1 MQLLS
6 GKTILITRTEGQ
18 ARELSDQ
25 LKECGASTIEMP
37 VIEFGPPAS
46 WQEADTALGALPQYD
61 WVIFA
66 SANAISSVQNRLAQL
81 GLKWP
86 TVKAPKIAAIGS
98 ATAKKLANFGLA
110 ADFVPTSFVAEQFVE
125 ELSANHP
132 MNGRRLLWPR
142 TNTGRTLI
150 ADRLAALGALITV
163 VETYSTNLP
172 HDSERVS
179 SEIAIL
185 IRERKVDVIT
195 FASSQTAK
203 NFHHLLTQG
212 LDISANT
219 EIGKRI
225 DGIVLAAIGPVTAET
240 TREMFGRVDVQA
252 EPFNTKGLISSLL
265 RYYEKIYR

>member
-1 MQLLS
+1 MHLLS

-25 LKECGASTIEMP
+25 LKEHGASTIELP

-61 WVIFA
+61 WVVFA
-66 SANAISSVQNRLAQL
+66 SANAISSVQNRLTRL

-86 TVKAPKIAAIGS
+86 TVSAPKIAVIGS
-98 ATAKKLANFGLA
+98 ATAKALASFGLS

-125 ELSANHP
+125 ELSAKHP
-132 MNGRRLLWPR
+132 MTGRRILWTR

-150 ADRLAALGALITV
+150 ADRLAALGALITI

-172 HDSERVS
+172 HDTERVS
-179 SEIAIL
+179 CELAVL

-195 FASSQTAK
+195 FASSQTVK
-203 NFHHLLTQG
+203 NFHFILTQG
-212 LDISANT
+212 LDFSADT
-219 EIGKRI
+219 EIGKKI
-225 DGIVLAAIGPVTAET
+225 DQIVLAAIGPVTAET

-252 EPFNTKGLISSLL
+252 EPFNTEGLINSLL